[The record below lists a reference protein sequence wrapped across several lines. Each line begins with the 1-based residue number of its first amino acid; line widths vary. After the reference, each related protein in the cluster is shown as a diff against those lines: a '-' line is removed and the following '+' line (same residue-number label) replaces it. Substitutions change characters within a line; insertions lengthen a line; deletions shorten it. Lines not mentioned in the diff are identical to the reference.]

1 MAREMARIGSLSE
14 TALPWLVA
22 VAAVIGLALPGPGR
36 VVAGHGG
43 VQAVLVVLVFATG
56 LGISPGAAAAA
67 RRASTRVTVAVAVGV
82 VCLPALAWA
91 ASRMVE
97 PGPLRQGVVALGI
110 APTEIAAVAIT
121 AMAAGNAAV
130 TAIVLVI
137 TSLLTV
143 GLAGPALAMLSAGSA
158 NPPLTVLVTLLVVVG
173 LPLAAGAALR
183 RTRVGGAGELLS
195 SPLSVATVV
204 VLVWLVASQAE
215 LSAALVPAALAVV
228 TFLAGSVALGEVV
241 AYRAGT
247 ETSHALRLSLGM
259 RDFAVAAG
267 AATAAFGPAAAA
279 PAGLYGIVVLGYGA
293 AYARLRTAPA
303 GDEATLA

>member
-1 MAREMARIGSLSE
+1 MARIGSLSE

-36 VVAGHGG
+36 VTAGHGG

-56 LGISPGAAAAA
+56 LGISPGAA
-67 RRASTRVTVAVAVGV
+67 
-82 VCLPALAWA
+82 
-91 ASRMVE
+91 
-97 PGPLRQGVVALGI
+97 
-110 APTEIAAVAIT
+110 
-121 AMAAGNAAV
+121 
-130 TAIVLVI
+130 
-137 TSLLTV
+137 
-143 GLAGPALAMLSAGSA
+143 
-158 NPPLTVLVTLLVVVG
+158 
-173 LPLAAGAALR
+173 LR

-195 SPLSVATVV
+195 SPLSLATVV

-228 TFLAGSVALGEVV
+228 TFLAGSIVLGEVV

-267 AATAAFGPAAAA
+267 AAT
-279 PAGLYGIVVLGYGA
+279 
-293 AYARLRTAPA
+293 
-303 GDEATLA
+303 